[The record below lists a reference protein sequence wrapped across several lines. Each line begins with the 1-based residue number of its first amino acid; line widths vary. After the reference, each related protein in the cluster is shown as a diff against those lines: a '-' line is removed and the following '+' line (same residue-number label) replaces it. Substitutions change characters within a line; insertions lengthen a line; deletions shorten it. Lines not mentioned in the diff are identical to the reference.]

1 MSNGVG
7 GFFIFHRLPMIQISN
22 ITLRRGTDV
31 LLDNTSAT
39 IFPGH
44 KVGLVGANGT
54 GKSSLFALL
63 RKEITLDA
71 GSLSIP
77 DSWVVAH
84 MAQEFTDLDRPAIE
98 FVLDGDGEF
107 RAAEKEIEATEN
119 GDDGEAIARAH
130 MRYQNADGYTARAR
144 AGELLNGLGFEAAE
158 HNKTVREFSGGWR
171 VRLGLAQ
178 ALMCPSDL
186 LLLDEPTN
194 HLDLEAVMWLE
205 DWLKSYRG
213 TLFLVS
219 HDREFLDGVISEILH
234 IENQKLNQYTGGY
247 SDFERQRAAN
257 LARQQS
263 MFEKQQRE
271 IVHMQK
277 FVDRFRAKASKAKA
291 AQSRVKAIERMEK
304 VAAAHV
310 DSPFHFEFPEAPA
323 AGNPLVKLDHVDL
336 GYGDIAVL
344 RDVTLSIAP
353 GDRIGLLGPNGAGKS
368 TLVRALA
375 GELKPMAG
383 ELIIGSN
390 VKIGYFA
397 QHQLEQLD
405 LNASPLLHLRRISP
419 KASEQKLRRFL
430 GGFDFRNDMATDPV
444 GPRSGG
450 EKARLVLALLVWQSP
465 NLLLLD
471 EPTNHLDLEMRHALT
486 MALQGFEGAVIT
498 VSHDR
503 HLLENTVT
511 DYTLI
516 AEGTAREFDGDIDGY
531 RKWLNQQRLDVRKE
545 KFSHEKQNDSASPV
559 KKKAARKA
567 AADERAALQAL
578 RNKSKKLLEQ
588 IEKKSARLKEIET
601 ELGDS
606 ALYEAANKSRLE
618 TLLSEQAKLKS
629 EVESLE
635 TEWTEAEEMIDSRES
650 A

>member
-1 MSNGVG
+1 
-7 GFFIFHRLPMIQISN
+7 MIQFSN

-63 RKEITLDA
+63 QGDLALDGGTL
-71 GSLSIP
+71 SVP
-77 DSWVVAH
+77 DNWVVAH
-84 MAQEFTDLDRPAIE
+84 MAQEFTRLDRPAIE
-98 FVLDGDGEF
+98 FVLDGDREF
-107 RAAEKEIEATEN
+107 RAAEAEISASEDSHDGSRIAHAHLRYEN
-119 GDDGEAIARAH
+119 A
-130 MRYQNADGYTARAR
+130 NGYTARAR
-144 AGELLNGLGFEAAE
+144 AGELLNGLGFSARE
-158 HNKTVREFSGGWR
+158 HDKTVGEFSGGWR

-194 HLDLEAVMWLE
+194 HLDLEAVLWLE

-219 HDREFLDGVISEILH
+219 HDREFLDGVVGEILH
-234 IENQKLNQYTGGY
+234 IEQQKLNHYTGGY

-257 LARQQS
+257 LARQQG

-271 IVHMQK
+271 IAHMQK
-277 FVDRFRAKASKAKA
+277 FVDRFRAKATKAKA
-291 AQSRVKAIERMEK
+291 AQSRIKAMERMEML
-304 VAAAHV
+304 APAHV
-310 DSPFHFEFPEAPA
+310 DSPFHFEFPEPPA
-323 AGNPLVKLDHVDL
+323 AGNPLIKLEGVSL
-336 GYGDIAVL
+336 GYGEAKIL
-344 RDVTLSIAP
+344 QNVTLSVAP

-368 TLVRALA
+368 TFVRALA
-375 GELKPMAG
+375 GELKPAGG
-383 ELIIGSN
+383 ELLIGAN
-390 VKIGYFA
+390 VRMGYFA

-405 LNASPLLHLRRISP
+405 LKASPLLHLKRLSP
-419 KASEQKLRRFL
+419 NAGEQKLRNFL
-430 GGFDFRNDMATDPV
+430 GGFDFRGDMATDPV

-450 EKARLVLALLVWQSP
+450 EKARLVLALLAWQAP
-465 NLLLLD
+465 NILLLD

-503 HLLENTVT
+503 HLLENTVNNF
-511 DYTLI
+511 LLV
-516 AEGTAREFDGDIDGY
+516 AGGTVRDFDGDLNDY
-531 RKWLNQQRLDVRKE
+531 KKWLNQQRLDSRDDKAAA
-545 KFSHEKQNDSASPV
+545 SNSSATPV
-559 KKKAARKA
+559 LNKKAARKA
-567 AADERAALQAL
+567 AADERAAVQSL
-578 RNKSKKLLEQ
+578 RNKAKRLMDKIEAHSTKLKDIEQ
-588 IEKKSARLKEIET
+588 ELADPSLYQSEGKARL
-601 ELGDS
+601 DM
-606 ALYEAANKSRLE
+606 
-618 TLLSEQAKLKS
+618 LLKQQAQLRK

-635 TEWTEAEEMIDSRES
+635 AEWAAVEEEIETKAS

>member
-1 MSNGVG
+1 
-7 GFFIFHRLPMIQISN
+7 MIQFSN

-31 LLDNTSAT
+31 LLEAGSAT

-63 RKEITLDA
+63 RGELTLDA

-77 DSWVVAH
+77 DNWVVAH
-84 MAQEFTDLDRPAIE
+84 MAQEFANLHRPAIE

-107 RAAEKEIEATEN
+107 RAAEAEIAATEHAT
-119 GDDGEAIARAH
+119 DGAVIAHAH
-130 MRYQNADGYTARAR
+130 LRYENANGYTARAR
-144 AGELLNGLGFEAAE
+144 AGELLNGLGFSAAE
-158 HNKTVREFSGGWR
+158 HDKTVGEFSGGWR

-194 HLDLEAVMWLE
+194 HLDLEAVLWLE
-205 DWLKSYRG
+205 EWLKSYRG

-219 HDREFLDGVISEILH
+219 HDREFLDGVVSEILH
-234 IENQKLNQYTGGY
+234 IEQHKLNFYSGGY

-257 LARQQS
+257 LARQQG

-271 IVHMQK
+271 IAHMQK

-291 AQSRVKAIERMEK
+291 AQSRIKAIERMEK
-304 VAAAHV
+304 VAPAHV
-310 DSPFHFEFPEAPA
+310 DSPFHFEFPEPPS
-323 AGNPLVKLDHVDL
+323 AGNPLITLDDVSL
-336 GYGDIAVL
+336 GYGETPILDRI
-344 RDVTLSIAP
+344 TLSVAP

-375 GELKPMAG
+375 GELQPQAG
-383 ELIIGSN
+383 DILIGAN
-390 VKIGYFA
+390 VRMGYFA

-405 LNASPLLHLRRISP
+405 LKASPLLHLKRLSP
-419 KASEQKLRRFL
+419 NVQELKLRKFL
-430 GGFDFRNDMATDPV
+430 GGFDFRGDMATAPV
-444 GPRSGG
+444 GPLSGG
-450 EKARLVLALLVWQSP
+450 EKARLVLALLTWQAP
-465 NLLLLD
+465 NILLLD

-503 HLLENTVT
+503 HLLENTVNNFLLVA
-511 DYTLI
+511 DG
-516 AEGTAREFDGDIDGY
+516 AVREFDGDLNDY
-531 RKWLNQQRLDVRKE
+531 KKWLNQQRLDAR
-545 KFSHEKQNDSASPV
+545 NDRPASGGNVTAVPV
-559 KKKAARKA
+559 NRKAARKA
-567 AADERAALQAL
+567 AADERAALQSL

-588 IEKKSARLKEIET
+588 VDLKTQILADIERELADPALYQADGKARLDKLLRQQATLRKDIAALESEWAEIE
-601 ELGDS
+601 ESIEMKSS
-606 ALYEAANKSRLE
+606 A
-618 TLLSEQAKLKS
+618 
-629 EVESLE
+629 
-635 TEWTEAEEMIDSRES
+635 
-650 A
+650 

>member
-1 MSNGVG
+1 
-7 GFFIFHRLPMIQISN
+7 MIQISN

-71 GSLSIP
+71 GTLSIP
-77 DSWVVAH
+77 DGWVVAH

-98 FVLDGDGEF
+98 FVLDGDREF

-130 MRYQNADGYTARAR
+130 MRYQNANGYTARAR

-247 SDFERQRAAN
+247 SDFEHQRAAN

-271 IVHMQK
+271 IAHMQK

-336 GYGDIAVL
+336 GYGDTTVL

-419 KASEQKLRRFL
+419 RESEQKLRRFL

-516 AEGTAREFDGDIDGY
+516 AEGTAREFDGNIDSY

-545 KFSHEKQNDSASPV
+545 KFSNEKQNDSASPV
-559 KKKAARKA
+559 NKKAARKA

-588 IEKKSARLKEIET
+588 IEKKSAKLKEIET
-601 ELGDS
+601 DLADS
-606 ALYEAANKSRLE
+606 SLYEAANKPRLE
-618 TLLSEQAKLKS
+618 TLLKEQAKLKS

-635 TEWTEAEEMIDSRES
+635 AEWTEAEERID
-650 A
+650 AA